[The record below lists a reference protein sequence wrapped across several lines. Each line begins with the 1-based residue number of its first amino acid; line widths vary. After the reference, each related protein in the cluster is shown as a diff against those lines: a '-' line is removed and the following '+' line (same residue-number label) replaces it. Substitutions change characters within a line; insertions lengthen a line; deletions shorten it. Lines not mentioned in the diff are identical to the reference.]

1 MKPALIAGLIVCL
14 AGCAKSADKITASY
28 ISPLA
33 YQGYSCDQL
42 GAELA
47 RVNARAAEVA
57 GVQDEAASSDAAL
70 MGVGLILFWPTLF
83 FLEGDTGRE
92 AELGRLR
99 GEIDA
104 IESAATRKNCHDLLD
119 EYERHR
125 NLIEAERE
133 RQEKLRRSEEDCPD
147 DPDTC

>member
-1 MKPALIAGLIVCL
+1 MKLALIAGLIVCL
-14 AGCAKSADKITASY
+14 AGCAKSSDKIPASY
-28 ISPLA
+28 VSPLA
-33 YQGYSCDQL
+33 YQGYSCNQL

-47 RVNARAAEVA
+47 RINARVAEVA
-57 GVQDEAASSDAAL
+57 GVQDEAASDDAVL

-104 IESAATRKNCHDLLD
+104 IESAATRKNCVDLLD
-119 EYERHR
+119 EYERR
-125 NLIEAERE
+125 RELIEAERK
-133 RQEKLRRSEEDCPD
+133 RQEELRRSEEDFPD
-147 DPDTC
+147 DSGAR

>member
-14 AGCAKSADKITASY
+14 AGCAKSADKIPASY

-33 YQGYSCDQL
+33 FQGYSCDQL

-47 RVNARAAEVA
+47 RVNARAAEVV
-57 GVQDEAASSDAAL
+57 GVQNEAASDDAAL

-104 IESAATRKNCHDLLD
+104 IESAATRKNCHD
-119 EYERHR
+119 
-125 NLIEAERE
+125 
-133 RQEKLRRSEEDCPD
+133 
-147 DPDTC
+147 